1 MTMNVRIFF
10 FQYCSSPPLLEPEP
24 PKSKW
29 RYVELEPLPFHLSA
43 AGVILIALEP
53 SHWLQ
58 PPTIQKFLLL
68 TIQTS
73 KLN

>member
-29 RYVELEPLPFHLSA
+29 RYVEHIGSSLRPYRKFFVVDNSNFTVELST
-43 AGVILIALEP
+43 G
-53 SHWLQ
+53 
-58 PPTIQKFLLL
+58 TGTYNF
-68 TIQTS
+68 
-73 KLN
+73 